1 MLDSYLSEFGF
12 ASAARVL
19 EVGCG
24 TGAVTRVL
32 ARRPE
37 VAEAVGVDPSPVFV
51 AKASELAARLGNI
64 TDTRSLTAVR
74 SAAMPAVRRLEAGL
88 PRKQDGTR
96 MPQSQPEGHR
106 VGQCS
111 ERMAAWNR
119 QPVLFEQHR
128 VSPSAFAG
136 SAPHC

>member
-1 MLDSYLSEFGF
+1 MLDSSLSEVGF

-64 TDTRSLTAVR
+64 TDTQEFDGRPVGGDARGPSSRSRVAAQAGRDENAAV
-74 SAAMPAVRRLEAGL
+74 S
-88 PRKQDGTR
+88 T
-96 MPQSQPEGHR
+96 
-106 VGQCS
+106 
-111 ERMAAWNR
+111 
-119 QPVLFEQHR
+119 
-128 VSPSAFAG
+128 
-136 SAPHC
+136 